1 LRIAYRILMLA
12 GLATLIAGVAT
23 AQNYGASLDGL
34 QEVPPNNSPATG
46 SAMFVLDA
54 NQMLHV
60 TCNFS
65 GLLAPVTA
73 AHIHA
78 PAPPGVNA
86 GIRFPLIPP
95 APPTSPIILT
105 VGPLTAQDVVN
116 LNTGLSYINIHT
128 TMFPGGEIR
137 GQIFGAVSVEPGTWG
152 RIKGL
157 YN

>member
-1 LRIAYRILMLA
+1 MKLAYRVLA
-12 GLATLIAGVAT
+12 MAAFATLVAGVAS
-23 AQNYGASLDGL
+23 AQNYAASLDGL
-34 QEVPPNNSPATG
+34 QEVPPNNSPGTG
-46 SAMFVLDA
+46 SATLVLDA
-54 NQMLHV
+54 NLMLHV
-60 TCNFS
+60 NCTFG

-86 GIRFPLIPP
+86 PIRFPLIPP
-95 APPTSPIILT
+95 APPTSPIVLT

-137 GQIFGAVSVEPGTWG
+137 GQIFGAVPVEPGTWG
-152 RIKGL
+152 RIKSL
-157 YN
+157 YQ